1 MSKINNLDYTEKK
14 LVQPFQISE
23 GDSLNNDVINIAP
36 GNTVEAEPNLS
47 EVLASIK
54 IDPNEELEPPKV
66 AWEQIAPYGDNPI
79 MGTLGNISTI
89 IGKAKSRKSFLINM
103 MVATMLKGGE
113 YKGFNGCL
121 PDDKR
126 HILYFDTEQSKY
138 HVQLAVKRICE
149 QVGESNPANLTVYP
163 LRTFNPALRLGL
175 IEEAIKTTPNLGL
188 VVIDGIRDVVTSIND
203 EEQATDITSK
213 LMKWSEEN
221 DIHIT
226 CVLHQN
232 KNDANARGHIG
243 TELMNKSETVLSVTV
258 KTDVKSVSIVNA
270 DYCRNI
276 APEEFAFEVIDS
288 LPEIVENYKPK
299 GNKMKGKLDL
309 QNLSDTQTEDIL
321 DTVFS
326 YANEYSRGELL
337 SQLKLSIKK
346 MYSEDVGNNKLS
358 AFITYCRDSNF
369 IFQEKHRAPYTRE
382 KNNQLPF

>member
-66 AWEQIAPYGDNPI
+66 AWEQIATYGDNPI

-163 LRTFNPALRLGL
+163 LRTFYPALRLGL
-175 IEEAIKTTPNLGL
+175 IE
-188 VVIDGIRDVVTSIND
+188 
-203 EEQATDITSK
+203 
-213 LMKWSEEN
+213 
-221 DIHIT
+221 
-226 CVLHQN
+226 
-232 KNDANARGHIG
+232 
-243 TELMNKSETVLSVTV
+243 
-258 KTDVKSVSIVNA
+258 
-270 DYCRNI
+270 
-276 APEEFAFEVIDS
+276 
-288 LPEIVENYKPK
+288 
-299 GNKMKGKLDL
+299 
-309 QNLSDTQTEDIL
+309 
-321 DTVFS
+321 
-326 YANEYSRGELL
+326 
-337 SQLKLSIKK
+337 
-346 MYSEDVGNNKLS
+346 
-358 AFITYCRDSNF
+358 
-369 IFQEKHRAPYTRE
+369 
-382 KNNQLPF
+382 